1 VPDNERQAESAPV
14 IPRVAVI
21 VVNYNS
27 GPHLARC
34 LAALAAQRF
43 RDFTVVV
50 VDNGS
55 ADESLG
61 ALESLPPG
69 WRSVRLTYNAGFAAA
84 NNRAL
89 GLVES
94 PWIAMLNPDAFA
106 EPDWLD
112 QMMLGVARYPDAA
125 AFGSLQIDEAR
136 PDRLDGDG
144 DAYHGF
150 GVYWRGG
157 FGQPIARQGGEGEV
171 FSVCAAA
178 ALYNREIL
186 LELGGFDED
195 FFCYG
200 EDVDLGFRLRLAGYR
215 SVQLA
220 NAVVRHV
227 GGGSGGGRNGFALF
241 HGHRNRLWLLAKNMP
256 ASVLWPLLPV
266 YVVMSLALLL
276 RATILGQ
283 GIVVLRALGA
293 GLRGL
298 PKAWAKRQNIQRN
311 RRGNPVPLMAW
322 SPRAVLMR
330 RPFIARS
337 LARSR
342 LRPAQE
348 TGVVGVAMVSYQTGP
363 VLMAAIDAVLAD
375 PLVEKLVVADN
386 GNPPVTRAQLVER
399 ATAEPRLLVI
409 QGQGNIGF
417 AAGCNL
423 AVRHLDQDFLL
434 LLNPDCILPAGSAA
448 LLKDELKARERPALL
463 GAVMVDEEGRP
474 QRATRRRLP
483 TPANLI
489 VEALHLYRLKPD
501 WQRVEIEDTLSEEAT
516 DVPVISGAAMFLTRA
531 NFWALGG
538 LDTGYFLH
546 VEDIDFCDRFA
557 ASGGDVVLLPKL
569 QIRHLRSS
577 SATQRLFVE
586 WHKTRG
592 FRRYFRW
599 HAPSAGWRLLLE
611 LALFVRL
618 GLLAIVLWPLDRWH
632 ESHLRSGGA

>member
-1 VPDNERQAESAPV
+1 MPDKEREAEPAPAV
-14 IPRVAVI
+14 PRVAVV

-27 GPHLARC
+27 GSCLARC
-34 LAALAAQRF
+34 LAALASQRF
-43 RDFTVVV
+43 RDFTVIV

-55 ADESLG
+55 SDESLG
-61 ALESLPPG
+61 ALENLPSG
-69 WRSVRLTYNAGFAAA
+69 WRSVRLAYNAGFAAA

-89 GLVES
+89 GLLES
-94 PWIAMLNPDAFA
+94 PWVATLNPDAFA

-112 QMMLGVARYPDAA
+112 QMMLGVSRYPDAA

-144 DAYHGF
+144 DAYHPF

-186 LELGGFDED
+186 LELGAFDED

-215 SVQLA
+215 SIQLA

-227 GGGSGGGRNGFALF
+227 GGASGGDRDGFALF
-241 HGHRNRLWLLAKNMP
+241 HGQRNRIWLLAKNMP
-256 ASVLWPLLPV
+256 AALLWPLLPIHLLMGLV
-266 YVVMSLALLL
+266 LLL

-283 GIVVLRALGA
+283 GVVALRALGA

-298 PKAWAKRQNIQRN
+298 PKSWAKRQKIQRD
-311 RRGNPVPLMAW
+311 RRGNPVPLMTW
-322 SPRAVLMR
+322 SPWAALMR
-330 RPFIARS
+330 RPFIAYS
-337 LARSR
+337 LARNR
-342 LRPAQE
+342 LHPAQ
-348 TGVVGVAMVSYQTGP
+348 GSGGVGVAMVSYQTGP
-363 VLMAAIDAVLAD
+363 VLMATIDAALAD
-375 PLVEKLVVADN
+375 PMVERLVIADN
-386 GNPPVTRAQLVER
+386 GNPPVTRAQLAER
-399 ATAEPRLLVI
+399 AAAEPRLLVI

-423 AVRHLDQDFLL
+423 AARHLEQDYLL
-434 LLNPDCILPAGSAA
+434 LLNPDCILPAGGAT
-448 LLKDELKARERPALL
+448 LLRDELKGRERPALL

-483 TPANLI
+483 TAANLI
-489 VEALHLYRLKPD
+489 VEALQLYRLKPA
-501 WQRVEIEDTLSEEAT
+501 WQRIEIDDALPEEAT
-516 DVPVISGAAMFLTRA
+516 EVPVISGAAMFLTRA

-557 ASGGDVVLLPKL
+557 AAGGDVVLLPKL
-569 QIRHLRSS
+569 RIRHQRSS
-577 SATQRLFVE
+577 SAARRLFVE
-586 WHKTRG
+586 WHKTQG
-592 FRRYFRW
+592 FRRYLRR
-599 HAPSAGWRLLLE
+599 HESSAGWRLLLN
-611 LALFVRL
+611 LALFARL
-618 GLLAIVLWPLDRWH
+618 GLLAIVLWPSDRWR
-632 ESHLRSGGA
+632 ESRLRTGGA

>member
-1 VPDNERQAESAPV
+1 VPDKEREAEPAPAV
-14 IPRVAVI
+14 PRVAVV

-27 GPHLARC
+27 GPCLARC
-34 LAALAAQRF
+34 LAALASQRF
-43 RDFTVVV
+43 RDFAVIV

-55 ADESLG
+55 SDESLG
-61 ALESLPPG
+61 ALENLPSG
-69 WRSVRLTYNAGFAAA
+69 WRSVRLAYNAGFAAA

-89 GLVES
+89 GLLES
-94 PWIAMLNPDAFA
+94 PWVATLNPDAFA

-112 QMMLGVARYPDAA
+112 QMMLGVSRYPDAA

-144 DAYHGF
+144 DAYHPF

-186 LELGGFDED
+186 LELGAFDED

-215 SVQLA
+215 SIQLA

-227 GGGSGGGRNGFALF
+227 GGASGGDRDGFALF
-241 HGHRNRLWLLAKNMP
+241 HGQRNRIWLLAKNMP
-256 ASVLWPLLPV
+256 AALLWPLLPIHLLMGLV
-266 YVVMSLALLL
+266 LLL

-283 GIVVLRALGA
+283 GVVALRALGA

-298 PKAWAKRQNIQRN
+298 PKSWAKRQKIQRD
-311 RRGNPVPLMAW
+311 RRGNPVPLMTW
-322 SPRAVLMR
+322 SPWAALMR
-330 RPFIARS
+330 RPFIAYS
-337 LARSR
+337 LARNR
-342 LRPAQE
+342 LHPAQ
-348 TGVVGVAMVSYQTGP
+348 GSGGVGVAMVSYQTGP

-375 PLVEKLVVADN
+375 PMVERLVIADN
-386 GNPPVTRAQLVER
+386 GNPPVTRAQLAER
-399 ATAEPRLLVI
+399 AAAEPRLLVI

-423 AVRHLDQDFLL
+423 AARHLEQDYLL
-434 LLNPDCILPAGSAA
+434 LLNPDCILPAGGAA
-448 LLKDELKARERPALL
+448 LLRDELKGRERPALL

-483 TPANLI
+483 TAANLI

-501 WQRVEIEDTLSEEAT
+501 WQRIEIDDALPEEAT
-516 DVPVISGAAMFLTRA
+516 EVPVISGAAMFLTRA

-557 ASGGDVVLLPKL
+557 AAGGDVVLLPKL
-569 QIRHLRSS
+569 RIRHHRSS
-577 SATQRLFVE
+577 SAARRLFVE

-592 FRRYFRW
+592 FRRYLRW
-599 HAPSAGWRLLLE
+599 HESSAGWRLLLN
-611 LALFVRL
+611 LALFARL
-618 GLLAIVLWPLDRWH
+618 GLLAIVLWPLDRWR
-632 ESHLRSGGA
+632 ESRLRTGGA